1 LKLKRKL
8 KQQEASKMARLKLK
22 TLREM
27 NDQDLADKLS
37 ELKADLAKL
46 KLEKSKGTL
55 KKQTAN
61 IKWLRRDIAR
71 MHTLLN
77 ERKSLKK

>member
-1 LKLKRKL
+1 
-8 KQQEASKMARLKLK
+8 MARLKLK

-27 NDQDLADKLS
+27 NDQDLTGKLA

-55 KKQTAN
+55 KKQTGH

-71 MHTLLN
+71 MMTLLN
-77 ERKSLKK
+77 ERKVKK

>member
-1 LKLKRKL
+1 
-8 KQQEASKMARLKLK
+8 MARLKLK

-77 ERKSLKK
+77 ERKSSKK

>member
-1 LKLKRKL
+1 
-8 KQQEASKMARLKLK
+8 MARLKIK

-27 NDQDLADKLS
+27 NEQDLADKLA

-46 KLEKSKGTL
+46 RLEKSKGTL

-71 MHTLLN
+71 MITILN
-77 ERKSLKK
+77 EREFVQT

>member
-1 LKLKRKL
+1 
-8 KQQEASKMARLKLK
+8 MARLKLK

-46 KLEKSKGTL
+46 TLEKSKGTL
-55 KKQTAN
+55 KKQTGH

-71 MHTLLN
+71 MMTLLN
-77 ERKSLKK
+77 ERKAKK

>member
-1 LKLKRKL
+1 
-8 KQQEASKMARLKLK
+8 MARLKLK

-27 NDQDLADKLS
+27 NEQDLADKLA

-46 KLEKSKGTL
+46 RLEKSKGTL
-55 KKQTAN
+55 KKQTAD

-71 MHTLLN
+71 MITIIN
-77 ERKSLKK
+77 ERKVVKK